1 MSLAHPMTPI
11 NVEKNVVANSP
22 AKTRAPEMFVSW
34 IILMSATNDALVT
47 VQANDSITSVY
58 ETNVRAR
65 AHNVPFGIALLG
77 CFKSMVL
84 LINE

>member
-1 MSLAHPMTPI
+1 
-11 NVEKNVVANSP
+11 
-22 AKTRAPEMFVSW
+22 
-34 IILMSATNDALVT
+34 MSATNDALVT